1 MVVHGYAVS
10 YSHTQPLVHNLRFGV
25 GSGRKSSLG
34 IPQVVT
40 IRHLL
45 KLLSPPGLH
54 VPSDWLG

>member
-1 MVVHGYAVS
+1 MVVHGYAVR
-10 YSHTQPLVHNLRFGV
+10 YSHTQPLVHNLWFWV

-34 IPQVVT
+34 TPQVVT

-45 KLLSPPGLH
+45 ELLSPPRLH